1 MATAQRTR
9 DHDQIRQWAEQ
20 RGGIPAYVKGTEGL
34 LRIDFVEG
42 KGSHGR
48 EDKLEEVSWDDWF
61 EVFDDRGLSFLH
73 SDDDSRFFKL
83 VEAEDDEES
92 EEEDEDADADE
103 DEDEDIDEDEDDEDE
118 LDEEDEVDEDDE
130 PDTGKGGK
138 SAASKRK
145 R

>member
-92 EEEDEDADADE
+92 DEDEDADE
-103 DEDEDIDEDEDDEDE
+103 DEDEDMDEDEDDEDEDE
-118 LDEEDEVDEDDE
+118 LDEEDEIDEDDE

-138 SAASKRK
+138 SGASKRK